1 MKRTN
6 KKIKIKWKN
15 VLLLMLL
22 LLCAYVVAHDVFM
35 LTVYPLVTDKYV
47 GWTWFGFATF
57 IMAFALGGVIVEYI
71 DTEINE

>member
-22 LLCAYVVAHDVFM
+22 LLCSYVVAHDVFM

>member
-1 MKRTN
+1 MKRKN
-6 KKIKIKWKN
+6 KKFKIKWKN

>member
-1 MKRTN
+1 MKRNN

-57 IMAFALGGVIVEYI
+57 IMAFSLGGVIVEYI
-71 DTEINE
+71 DEEING

>member
-1 MKRTN
+1 MKRKN
-6 KKIKIKWKN
+6 KKFKIKWKN

-71 DTEINE
+71 DAEINK